1 MVKYRVSGRRMHM
14 KKIFTFRRVI
24 TFVLIVIA
32 ILFSVVSAF
41 VFCRD
46 NPILE
51 RLCWTFQIIS
61 SIFVIAGVVIAVW
74 QYYLSSQDSRIN
86 LEIVQVQRAID
97 LSEYYKDNI
106 LAYFPAIR
114 YIYENSGITDYIN
127 RVKQEQ
133 MVNFDFQELNS
144 VFSEKDIEKLKE
156 IQSSDKFI
164 KAVLDANVI
173 YDLGLNIVA
182 SQEGI
187 NKNEANKGEM
197 MIRRDSVAT
206 AFTSNLILKVLNN
219 MEFFA
224 LHFNHGTAD
233 ESVVYQSLHSS
244 YIEIVN
250 NTYYYI
256 AKYNKKTTDKLYTN
270 VIWLYK
276 IWTKK
281 NKAQEEIRVDQAT
294 KIESHGTRIP
304 K

>member
-1 MVKYRVSGRRMHM
+1 M

-24 TFVLIVIA
+24 TAVLIVVA
-32 ILFSVVSAF
+32 ILFSGVSAF

-127 RVKQEQ
+127 RVKPEQ

-187 NKNEANKGEM
+187 NKNETNKGEM
-197 MIRRDSVAT
+197 LIRRDSVAT